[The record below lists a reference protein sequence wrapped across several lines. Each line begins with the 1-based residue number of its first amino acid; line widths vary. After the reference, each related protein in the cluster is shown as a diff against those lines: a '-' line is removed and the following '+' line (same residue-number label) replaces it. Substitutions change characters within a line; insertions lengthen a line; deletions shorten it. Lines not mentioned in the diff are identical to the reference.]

1 MDDEQIPNESPQTKS
16 RSFLLV
22 LSIIILGTIVGAYFV
37 LQKKPGRESI
47 QQTQQVLTT
56 NMKLTSSVFESSQSI
71 PVKYT
76 CDGDNVSPPLTVSE
90 VPQDA
95 VSLALIM
102 DDPDAPAG
110 TWVHWIIFNIDPKTN
125 QINENSMPSG
135 SQGGVTSF
143 GKPGY
148 GGPCPPSGTHRYFFK
163 LYALDLKLDLI
174 TGVDKAAVENAMSG
188 HIISQVELVGT
199 YSRKK

>member
-1 MDDEQIPNESPQTKS
+1 MDDKQIPNESPQTKS

-47 QQTQQVLTT
+47 QQTQQVLTA
-56 NMKLTSSVFESSQSI
+56 NMKLTSSVFESNQSI

-76 CDGDNVSPPLTVSE
+76 CDGDNVSPQLTVSE

-110 TWVHWIIFNIDPKTN
+110 TWAHWIIFNIDPKTN

-135 SQGGVTSF
+135 SQEGVTSF

-174 TGVDKAAVENAMSG
+174 TGADKAAVENAMSG